1 MKVKKYVGQ
10 TAHEAMLKLKN
21 ELGPDAVILNT
32 KTIRD
37 KGLFGMFKKPLVEIT
52 AAYEDKDLISKNS
65 RQTSYDNKL
74 IDINQELKELKN
86 IVLSLSNRKLTSEEF
101 SPRLNNFHNIMIKNG
116 VNPLISSRILNEI
129 EEDVSLESK
138 DNSTIRKILKYTLTE
153 KLGNPKIINIDKKP
167 KTIFFVGSTG
177 VGKTT
182 TLAKIAAN
190 FVLENK
196 YDIGLITLDTY
207 RIAAVDQLKV
217 YAEILKLPLE
227 VAYNKEDL
235 IKSLNKLGQ
244 KDIILIDTAGRSHNN
259 LKQIEELKEILNL
272 VEEKEVYLLLDSTVD
287 YGVLNSII
295 NCYSFLNDYKLIVT
309 KVDEAKNY
317 GTFVNIKY
325 LTDKEFSYFTIGQNV
340 PEDIKIVN
348 IQEIVEKILEESLND

>member
-10 TAHEAMLKLKN
+10 TAHEAMLKLKT

-37 KGLFGMFKKPLVEIT
+37 KGFFGFFKKPLVEIT
-52 AAYEDKDLISKNS
+52 AAYEEKDLIPKFIKPNG
-65 RQTSYDNKL
+65 YENKL
-74 IDINQELKELKN
+74 IDINHELKELKN
-86 IVLSLSNRKLTSEEF
+86 LVLTLSHNKNISEDF
-101 SPRLNNFHNIMIKNG
+101 SPKFNNFHNIMVKNG
-116 VNPLISSRILNEI
+116 VNPHIASSILKEI
-129 EEDVSLESK
+129 ENDINLDNK
-138 DNSTIRKILKYTLTE
+138 DNKTIRKIVKYTLIE
-153 KLGNPKIINIDKKP
+153 KLGNPKTINIDIRP
-167 KTIFFVGSTG
+167 KNIFFVGSTG

-227 VAYNKEDL
+227 VAYNKDDL
-235 IKSLNKLGQ
+235 VKALNKFSH

-259 LKQIEELKEILNL
+259 QKQVEELKEVLN
-272 VEEKEVYLLLDSTVD
+272 VVGNKEVFLLLDATVD
-287 YGVLNSII
+287 YSVLNSII
-295 NCYSFLNDYKLIVT
+295 DTYSFLNDYKLIVT
-309 KVDEAKNY
+309 KVDEAKKY
-317 GTFVNIKY
+317 GSFLNIKHI
-325 LTDKEFSYFTIGQNV
+325 TDKELSYYTIGQNV

-348 IQEIVEKILEESLND
+348 NQEIVEKLLEENSND